1 MSDFNIDEEF
11 DGFGANQHVGP
22 NPLIAKLQ
30 QAFRSEV
37 HAPTILPYE
46 RELVDQ
52 IRRDLESFT
61 DQLENYDETM
71 DDSGMPEKDRTTMH
85 FWRTLMLMDLERV
98 RYSLTRYLRCRLKK
112 IENSL
117 EFIARDV
124 DTRDRLSEQEE
135 MFFVKLYELKNN
147 HFKAVVF
154 DKLTSIESG
163 YIPDYRLEHATPNE
177 KEFVFARVLKNIYR
191 FEVGDGVY
199 EDFEVGMI
207 IICQYSKIKEYVEK
221 KIDERELELI

>member
-1 MSDFNIDEEF
+1 LNF
-11 DGFGANQHVGP
+11 
-22 NPLIAKLQ
+22 
-30 QAFRSEV
+30 
-37 HAPTILPYE
+37 
-46 RELVDQ
+46 
-52 IRRDLESFT
+52 
-61 DQLENYDETM
+61 
-71 DDSGMPEKDRTTMH
+71 
-85 FWRTLMLMDLERV
+85 
-98 RYSLTRYLRCRLKK
+98 
-112 IENSL
+112 
-117 EFIARDV
+117 
-124 DTRDRLSEQEE
+124 
-135 MFFVKLYELKNN
+135 LYELKNN